1 MSDGAAQADDL
12 VSQYIARVE
21 QDLAH
26 NAEEQ
31 GRIGQEM
38 EVLQQRLDALQRDRG
53 VLLGVRQVLGGQGTD
68 QALRSTS
75 AAASEETAH
84 GEQADASG
92 KPGIPQTHQA
102 HKISKLTLVDVVC
115 GHLAGQSEPRSAA
128 EVSADI
134 AQAHP
139 DRRVKATVVRSTLEA
154 LVAQGRVKR
163 TKQGRSIFYS
173 ASAPARATRS
183 SS

>member
-1 MSDGAAQADDL
+1 MSDGAAQADGL

-31 GRIGQEM
+31 ERIGREM
-38 EVLQQRLDALQRDRG
+38 EALQQRLDALQRDRG
-53 VLLGVRQVLGGQGTD
+53 VLLGVRQALGGQGTD
-68 QALRSTS
+68 QSLPSMQ
-75 AAASEETAH
+75 AAASEETVH

-92 KPGIPQTHQA
+92 KPGTPQTHKA
-102 HKISKLTLVDVVC
+102 HKISQLTLVDLVC

-128 EVSADI
+128 EVSTDI

-139 DRRVKATVVRSTLEA
+139 DRRVKAAVVRSTLEA
-154 LVAQGRVKR
+154 LVAQGRARR
-163 TKQGRSIFYS
+163 TKQGRSVFYS
-173 ASAPARATRS
+173 SSAPAKATRS
-183 SS
+183 FS